1 MMADASLE
9 PLTGG
14 IKDGCATLLMA
25 PTGVEAPTI
34 GF

>member
-9 PLTGG
+9 PPRRQIMLGYAAL
-14 IKDGCATLLMA
+14 DA